1 MAINLTGG
9 FKLGGINFEDNEEKN
24 YNSAKDEYVN
34 LIKGGNATPEQMV
47 EAWENVQNALES
59 TFDNK
64 IEKEFE
70 RYQTMNQATNG
81 LTPNEAKF
89 FNQVAKSDGFESG
102 VILPE
107 ETIERVFEDLTA
119 NHPLLSL
126 IKFQQYKT
134 IDVRI
139 IKSQNNGV
147 AVWGPVF
154 GDIKGQLN
162 AEFTEEKMTQNK
174 LTTFI
179 VLPKDASKFGP
190 AWIASYIQTQLK
202 EAFSAEFERTLLYG
216 VGSIK
221 HEPIGLVRDLSA
233 AVSPTDG
240 YAEKEAAGTLTFTD
254 SRTIINEMT
263 QIRKF
268 LSVKENGRKIP
279 TKGLVYLIVSPLTA
293 CDIEGKTM
301 IQNANGEYIN
311 NIPFDFKIIE
321 SEYVPDDKLIACLPS
336 RYDAYVAGG
345 TEVNKYDQ
353 TLAFEDCDL
362 YTAKTF
368 LTGKP
373 LDNKVS
379 AVYDLELS

>member
-34 LIKGGNATPEQMV
+34 LIKDGNATPEQMV

-190 AWIASYIQTQLK
+190 A
-202 EAFSAEFERTLLYG
+202 
-216 VGSIK
+216 
-221 HEPIGLVRDLSA
+221 
-233 AVSPTDG
+233 
-240 YAEKEAAGTLTFTD
+240 
-254 SRTIINEMT
+254 
-263 QIRKF
+263 
-268 LSVKENGRKIP
+268 
-279 TKGLVYLIVSPLTA
+279 
-293 CDIEGKTM
+293 
-301 IQNANGEYIN
+301 
-311 NIPFDFKIIE
+311 
-321 SEYVPDDKLIACLPS
+321 
-336 RYDAYVAGG
+336 
-345 TEVNKYDQ
+345 
-353 TLAFEDCDL
+353 
-362 YTAKTF
+362 
-368 LTGKP
+368 
-373 LDNKVS
+373 
-379 AVYDLELS
+379 